1 MASLFSAQA
10 QGTAKFKCIK
20 TKRYCFRKPGTLAGG
35 RKKRTFGRSF
45 DYDKAN
51 KNDRM
56 FPEKMNKYAVRKEI
70 AALIDS
76 IKTHSDTIGT
86 RKQIPQIELELILHK
101 IEKLY
106 QKSIVFNYLNSIDG
120 GAGLENPDQVQ
131 ANVVQPP
138 VTPVVV
144 IPEIVKPEQQETVQP
159 TPIMPT
165 FSSQPI
171 ISGLDEISNLI
182 DQYNITTEPVTI
194 ITPEPEVKNEPVTG
208 VSNDLIPLPK
218 IIVQAEPLPEQKK
231 EPVAE
236 VKKELVA
243 PVKNEPV
250 ITPKKEEIK
259 NEPVIA
265 PKKEEL
271 PPPVAKTT
279 RTFPPIKSL
288 MGFNDKMMFA
298 RSLFGNDNAVFEEAL
313 KQIDGCGSYEE
324 ASAFVSVLKTEMKWR
339 SDDEIVESFEKI
351 VRRRY
356 S

>member
-1 MASLFSAQA
+1 
-10 QGTAKFKCIK
+10 
-20 TKRYCFRKPGTLAGG
+20 
-35 RKKRTFGRSF
+35 
-45 DYDKAN
+45 
-51 KNDRM
+51 
-56 FPEKMNKYAVRKEI
+56 MNKYAVRKEI

-76 IKTHSDTIGT
+76 IKSHSDTIGT

-120 GAGLENPDQVQ
+120 GAGLENPENQVQ
-131 ANVVQPP
+131 ATVQQQP

-144 IPEIVKPEQQETVQP
+144 IPEIVEPEQKETVQ
-159 TPIMPT
+159 PIMPT
-165 FSSQPI
+165 FSTQPI

-182 DQYNITTEPVTI
+182 DQYNVTTEPVTI
-194 ITPEPEVKNEPVTG
+194 ITPEPEVKNEPVAE
-208 VSNDLIPLPK
+208 VNNDLIPLPK
-218 IIVQAEPLPEQKK
+218 IIVQAQPQTEQKK

-236 VKKELVA
+236 VKKELVP

-250 ITPKKEEIK
+250 ITPKKEEVK

-265 PKKEEL
+265 PKKEEV

-279 RTFPPIKSL
+279 RTFPPVKSL
-288 MGFNDKMMFA
+288 MGFNDKMMFS
-298 RSLFGNDNAVFEEAL
+298 RLLFGNDNAVFEEAL
-313 KQIDGCGSYEE
+313 KQIDGCSSYEE
-324 ASAFVSVLKTEMKWR
+324 ASAFVSVLKTEMKWKA
-339 SDDEIVESFEKI
+339 DDEIVESFEKI

>member
-1 MASLFSAQA
+1 
-10 QGTAKFKCIK
+10 
-20 TKRYCFRKPGTLAGG
+20 
-35 RKKRTFGRSF
+35 
-45 DYDKAN
+45 
-51 KNDRM
+51 M

-120 GAGLENPDQVQ
+120 GAGLENPDLVT
-131 ANVVQPP
+131 P
-138 VTPVVV
+138 VETVKPVVV
-144 IPEIVKPEQQETVQP
+144 IPEIMEPEKTEPLHTE
-159 TPIMPT
+159 PIMPT
-165 FSSQPI
+165 FSAQPVLT
-171 ISGLDEISNLI
+171 GLDEIGNLI

-194 ITPEPEVKNEPVTG
+194 ITPEPEVKKEPVAN
-208 VSNDLIPLPK
+208 VNDDLILLPK
-218 IIVQAEPLPEQKK
+218 ITVKAEPVAEIKK

-236 VKKELVA
+236 VKDDLILLPKIT
-243 PVKNEPV
+243 VKTEPV
-250 ITPKKEEIK
+250 AEIK

-265 PKKEEL
+265 PKKEEVT
-271 PPPVAKTT
+271 PPVAKET

-313 KQIDGCGSYEE
+313 KQIDGCSSYEE
-324 ASAFVSVLKTEMKWR
+324 AAAFVTVLRTEMKWKA
-339 SDDEIVESFEKI
+339 DDEIAESFEKT

>member
-1 MASLFSAQA
+1 
-10 QGTAKFKCIK
+10 
-20 TKRYCFRKPGTLAGG
+20 
-35 RKKRTFGRSF
+35 
-45 DYDKAN
+45 
-51 KNDRM
+51 M

-76 IKTHSDTIGT
+76 IKSHSDTIGT

-120 GAGLENPDQVQ
+120 GAGLENPEQVTP
-131 ANVVQPP
+131 VET

-144 IPEIVKPEQQETVQP
+144 IPEIVEPEKIEPIHTE
-159 TPIMPT
+159 PIMPT

-194 ITPEPEVKNEPVTG
+194 ITPEPEVKNEPVAH
-208 VSNDLIPLPK
+208 VNDDLILLPK
-218 IIVQAEPLPEQKK
+218 ITVKAEPVDNVNDDLILLPKNTVK
-231 EPVAE
+231 AEPVAE
-236 VKKELVA
+236 LKKELI
-243 PVKNEPV
+243 PEVKPEPV
-250 ITPKKEEIK
+250 ITPKKEET
-259 NEPVIA
+259 A
-265 PKKEEL
+265 
-271 PPPVAKTT
+271 PPVAKET
-279 RTFPPIKSL
+279 RSFPPIKSL

-313 KQIDGCGSYEE
+313 KQIDGCSSYEE
-324 ASAFVSVLKTEMKWR
+324 ASAFVSVLKTEMKWKA
-339 SDDEIVESFEKI
+339 DDEIAESFEKV

>member
-1 MASLFSAQA
+1 
-10 QGTAKFKCIK
+10 
-20 TKRYCFRKPGTLAGG
+20 
-35 RKKRTFGRSF
+35 
-45 DYDKAN
+45 
-51 KNDRM
+51 M

-120 GAGLENPDQVQ
+120 GAGLENPDQVTP
-131 ANVVQPP
+131 VETVQ
-138 VTPVVV
+138 PVVV
-144 IPEIVKPEQQETVQP
+144 IPEIVEPEKTEPLHTE
-159 TPIMPT
+159 PIMPT
-165 FSSQPI
+165 FSAQPI
-171 ISGLDEISNLI
+171 ITGLDEISNLI

-194 ITPEPEVKNEPVTG
+194 ITPEPEVKNEPVAN
-208 VSNDLIPLPK
+208 VNDDLILLPK
-218 IIVQAEPLPEQKK
+218 ITVKAEPVAQPKNEPAAEVKDDLMLLPKITVK
-231 EPVAE
+231 TEPVAE
-236 VKKELVA
+236 VKKE
-243 PVKNEPV
+243 PVPEIKPEPV
-250 ITPKKEEIK
+250 ITPKKEE
-259 NEPVIA
+259 VT
-265 PKKEEL
+265 
-271 PPPVAKTT
+271 PPVANNT

-313 KQIDGCGSYEE
+313 KQIDGCSSYEE
-324 ASAFVSVLKTEMKWR
+324 ASAFVSVLRTEMKWKA
-339 SDDEIVESFEKI
+339 DDEIAESFEKI

>member
-1 MASLFSAQA
+1 
-10 QGTAKFKCIK
+10 
-20 TKRYCFRKPGTLAGG
+20 
-35 RKKRTFGRSF
+35 
-45 DYDKAN
+45 
-51 KNDRM
+51 M

-76 IKTHSDTIGT
+76 IKSHSDTIGT

-120 GAGLENPDQVQ
+120 GAGLENPEQVTP
-131 ANVVQPP
+131 VETVQ
-138 VTPVVV
+138 PVVV
-144 IPEIVKPEQQETVQP
+144 IPEIIEPEKTEPIHTE
-159 TPIMPT
+159 PIMPT

-194 ITPEPEVKNEPVTG
+194 ITPEPEVKNEPVAH
-208 VSNDLIPLPK
+208 VNDDLILLPK
-218 IIVQAEPLPEQKK
+218 ITVKAEPVDNVNDDLILLPKNTVK
-231 EPVAE
+231 AEPVAE
-236 VKKELVA
+236 LKKELI
-243 PVKNEPV
+243 PEVKPEPV

-265 PKKEEL
+265 PKKEEAA
-271 PPPVAKTT
+271 PPVAKET

-313 KQIDGCGSYEE
+313 KQIDGCSSYEE
-324 ASAFVSVLKTEMKWR
+324 ASAFVSVLKTEMKWKA
-339 SDDEIVESFEKI
+339 DDEIAESFEKV

>member
-1 MASLFSAQA
+1 
-10 QGTAKFKCIK
+10 
-20 TKRYCFRKPGTLAGG
+20 
-35 RKKRTFGRSF
+35 
-45 DYDKAN
+45 
-51 KNDRM
+51 M

-76 IKTHSDTIGT
+76 IKTHSDAIGT

-120 GAGLENPDQVQ
+120 GAGLENPEQVN
-131 ANVVQPP
+131 AVQQP

-144 IPEIVKPEQQETVQP
+144 IPEIVKPEQNETVNPQ
-159 TPIMPT
+159 PIMPT
-165 FSSQPI
+165 FSAQPV

-182 DQYNITTEPVTI
+182 DQYDSKNEPAVV
-194 ITPEPEVKNEPVTG
+194 ITPEPEVKNEPVAELQ
-208 VSNDLIPLPK
+208 NDLIPLPK
-218 IIVQAEPLPEQKK
+218 IIVQAEP
-231 EPVAE
+231 VAE
-236 VKKELVA
+236 KKQ
-243 PVKNEPV
+243 
-250 ITPKKEEIK
+250 
-259 NEPVIA
+259 EPVIA
-265 PKKEEL
+265 PKQEAV

-298 RSLFGNDNAVFEEAL
+298 RTLFGNDNAVFEEAL
-313 KQIDGCGSYEE
+313 KQIDGCSSFEE
-324 ASAFVSVLKTEMKWR
+324 ASAFVSVLKTDMKWR
-339 SDDEIVESFEKI
+339 SDDETVESFEKL